1 MPARTLSIED
11 AKAANLTIVEDEGKG
26 SQAVHDLIVAYQAN
40 RRTGSANS
48 KTRAE
53 IRGTGK
59 KMYRQKG
66 TGNARHRTRKAPLF
80 VGGGV
85 AHGPRPRDYSKQVSK
100 RIRKLALQRVLGDRI
115 AEGAVNVVDSFEI
128 ADGKTKSFV
137 KEVGGL
143 TGEVK
148 VLVVA
153 PAFDDK
159 TYLAA
164 RNVAWAQLE
173 TAATVNVEQ
182 IINCDAIILTDDALE
197 VFARRTA

>member
-1 MPARTLSIED
+1 MPAKTLSIED
-11 AKAANLTIVEDEGKG
+11 AKAANLTVVEDGEKG

-53 IRGTGK
+53 VRGTGK

-66 TGNARHRTRKAPLF
+66 TGNARHRTRKVPIF

-85 AHGPRPRDYSKQVSK
+85 AHGPRPRDYSMQVPRK
-100 RIRKLALQRVLGDRI
+100 TRKLALQRVLGDRI
-115 AEGAVNVVDSFEI
+115 AEGSVRVVESFDI

-137 KEVGGL
+137 NEISGL

-148 VLVVA
+148 VLITA
-153 PAFDDK
+153 PSFSDK

-173 TAATVNVEQ
+173 TASTVNVEQ
-182 IINCDAIILTDDALE
+182 LLHCEAIILTEDA
-197 VFARRTA
+197 